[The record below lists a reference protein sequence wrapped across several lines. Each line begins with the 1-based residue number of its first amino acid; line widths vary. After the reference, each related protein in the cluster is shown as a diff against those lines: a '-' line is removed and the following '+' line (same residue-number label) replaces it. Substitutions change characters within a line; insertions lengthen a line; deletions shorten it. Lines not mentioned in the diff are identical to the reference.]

1 MIYHRYTV
9 STGSLLG
16 SYAEDPRQTKSGIT
30 FNAATQAVSE
40 QDMAGVTPDMAWNPT
55 THQYEID
62 AAKLEA
68 RLIVSIKATNE
79 ALVRGVYSQNY
90 GKQKKYSRK
99 QQEVLDFRSLM
110 GALGVPVLQPLSAAL
125 SLFLPG
131 FQALTAAQQRK
142 KFRFSMA
149 QAAKRAVSI
158 DVIIGELETTID
170 TIESK
175 VANWEAVEL
184 EAIRSIKLA
193 ATASAKQAIFDAINW
208 NWSA

>member
-1 MIYHRYTV
+1 MIFHRYTA
-9 STGSLLG
+9 STGALLG
-16 SYAEDPRQTKSGIT
+16 SYAEDPRLAKSGIT
-30 FNAATQAVSE
+30 FNAATQAISE
-40 QDMAGVTPDMAWNPT
+40 QDMGGVTPDMAWNPT
-55 THQYEID
+55 THLYEID

-99 QQEVLDFRSLM
+99 QQEVLDFRSLT
-110 GALGVPVLQPLSAAL
+110 GALGIPVVQPLSAAL

-131 FQALTAAQQRK
+131 FQALTAAQQQKR
-142 KFRFSMA
+142 FRFSRS
-149 QAAKRAVSI
+149 QAAKRGVSI
-158 DVIIGELETTID
+158 DVIIAEIEARIDVVET
-170 TIESK
+170 K
-175 VANWEAVEL
+175 VSDWEATEL

-193 ATASAKQAIFDAINW
+193 TTASAKQAIFDAINW